1 MRVKPLLSTH
11 DLSVRFG
18 GVTAVENISMTVP
31 SGEIRGIIGPNG
43 AGKSTL
49 FNALSG
55 VVKTEGRIEFDGENI
70 ADLPVHRR
78 AGLGLRRTFQHVRLM
93 QNRTALENVL
103 VGMHLNI
110 PANPL
115 KSVLNVGGGAPPDR
129 EARDRAREVMEFLG
143 IESLIL
149 RETGTLTIA
158 QQRLLELARAL
169 APEPKLLMLD
179 EPCAGLSVPAVQ
191 ALNRILIKLKEE
203 KKLTIL
209 LVEHVISLVIDVSDR
224 VTVLDKGRVI
234 AEGTGKEV
242 MGNPVVKHAYL
253 GTEASNDA

>member
-1 MRVKPLLSTH
+1 MEPLLETQ
-11 DLSVRFG
+11 DLTVRFG
-18 GVTAVENISMTVP
+18 GVVAVEDVSLTVP
-31 SGEIRGIIGPNG
+31 PGEIRGIIGPNG

-55 VVKTEGRIEFDGENI
+55 VVKAEGRINFDGRDI
-70 ADLPVHRR
+70 ADVPVHQR

-103 VGMHLNI
+103 VGMHLEI

-115 KSVLNVGGGAPPDR
+115 KSVLNLGGGVSPDR
-129 EARDRAREVMEFLG
+129 VARDRAREVMSFLG
-143 IESLIL
+143 IDGLIL

-169 APEPKLLMLD
+169 APGPKLLMLD

-191 ALNRILIKLKEE
+191 TLDEILLRLKEE
-203 KKLTIL
+203 WKLTIL
-209 LVEHVISLVIDVSDR
+209 LVEHVVSLVIDVSDSI
-224 VTVLDKGRVI
+224 TVLDKGRVI
-234 AEGTGKEV
+234 AEGAGDEV
-242 MGNPVVKHAYL
+242 MSNPAVKQAYL
-253 GTEASNDA
+253 GTEEVDAA

>member
-1 MRVKPLLSTH
+1 MEPILETQ
-11 DLSVRFG
+11 DLTVRFG
-18 GVTAVENISMTVP
+18 GVVAVEDVSLTVP
-31 SGEIRGIIGPNG
+31 PGEIRGIIGPNG

-55 VVKTEGRIEFDGENI
+55 VVKAEGRINFDGRDI
-70 ADLPVHRR
+70 ADVPVHQR

-103 VGMHLNI
+103 VGMHLEI

-115 KSVLNVGGGAPPDR
+115 KSVLNLGGGVSPDR
-129 EARDRAREVMEFLG
+129 VARDRAREVMSFLG
-143 IESLIL
+143 IDSLIL

-169 APEPKLLMLD
+169 APGPKLLMLD

-191 ALNRILIKLKEE
+191 TLDEILLRLKEE
-203 KKLTIL
+203 WKLTIL
-209 LVEHVISLVIDVSDR
+209 LVEHVVSLVIDVSDSI
-224 VTVLDKGRVI
+224 TVLDKGRVI
-234 AEGTGKEV
+234 AEGAGDEV
-242 MGNPVVKHAYL
+242 MSNPAVKQAYL
-253 GTEASNDA
+253 GTEEVDAA